1 MYYNCD
7 YAMMMSSIRMS
18 VVGGVVTLI
27 SDVESQRCGLGHEVK
42 VRLVHNL
49 YQISVNV
56 SVVEYN
62 VPPTKV
68 VPGRE
73 DKHQGAMAPMIQ
85 NHAAIQQQRVLSPSA
100 RMRGEG

>member
-1 MYYNCD
+1 
-7 YAMMMSSIRMS
+7 MMMSSIRMS
-18 VVGGVVTLI
+18 VVGGVVPLI
-27 SDVESQRCGLGHEVK
+27 CDVESQRCGGCGLGHEVK

-56 SVVEYN
+56 SIIENN

-73 DKHQGAMAPMIQ
+73 FSVQ
-85 NHAAIQQQRVLSPSA
+85 NGKFE
-100 RMRGEG
+100 MRP